1 MSFNLSRPSDIN
13 FLFGIMT
20 DYNCQ
25 FLFNT
30 IKRIYLTLLTG
41 LTDITKKPRNKM
53 ERSSETQWR
62 SKKVNYRFIQV
73 GKFQT
78 STSHLK
84 SKARWLKL
92 GQSWVFQQDNDPK
105 HTSKLGSESIEQPRL
120 ELLDWPSKSLE
131 FNPIENLLT
140 MFKSWV
146 GVRKLNNINQLYK
159 SSQNYPRILQT
170 WEFIKLTTKWRKSG
184 LLLLYLGVGVWQK
197 SSQKHNVKKDPRT
210 LTHSSLCLWSHVHKK
225 KSSKW
230 KWR

>member
-1 MSFNLSRPSDIN
+1 MLP
-13 FLFGIMT
+13 L
-20 DYNCQ
+20 CQ
-25 FLFNT
+25 
-30 IKRIYLTLLTG
+30 G
-41 LTDITKKPRNKM
+41 LPPN
-53 ERSSETQWR
+53 SL
-62 SKKVNYRFIQV
+62 
-73 GKFQT
+73 
-78 STSHLK
+78 TSHLK

-105 HTSKLGSESIEQPRL
+105 YTSKLGSEWIEQPRL
-120 ELLDWPSKSLE
+120 ELPDWPSKSPE
-131 FNPIENLLT
+131 FNPIEDLLT

-184 LLLLYLGVGVWQK
+184 LLLLSLGVGVWQK

-210 LTHSSLCLWSHVHKK
+210 LTHSLLCLWSHVHKK